1 MPDGSAPELYVQPGE
16 SHLVSQPIVMR
27 TLLGSCVGITFLA
40 PRKGIAALCHPMLPH
55 CPANRLAELS
65 RSARARYVDLAIRDI
80 SLQMD
85 ALGVVRS
92 ETQVKLFGGSDVLA
106 AAVDASRPTVGQL
119 NGESALRTLA
129 EEGFLVS
136 VSILGGKSGIQIQFD
151 TGTGEVL
158 LRRLDSGPGKSS
170 HLPHLTARGA
180 LGNR

>member
-1 MPDGSAPELYVQPGE
+1 
-16 SHLVSQPIVMR
+16 
-27 TLLGSCVGITFLA
+27 
-40 PRKGIAALCHPMLPH
+40 
-55 CPANRLAELS
+55 
-65 RSARARYVDLAIRDI
+65 
-80 SLQMD
+80 
-85 ALGVVRS
+85 
-92 ETQVKLFGGSDVLA
+92 VKLFGGSDVLA

-158 LRRLDSGPGKSS
+158 LRRLDSGPRKSS